1 MISAATIELLVK
13 AGVEGQALIDVVRQI
28 EADTV
33 KPRSN
38 NAERQARY
46 RAKKAEAVTSN
57 ATDNATEITE
67 VEQKG
72 FDKEKSPTPPKEIT
86 SKKGNTLMREG
97 IKSDEE
103 LAFEAWND
111 LAAELDLSK
120 AQVLSPE
127 RRKAIKSRL
136 NECGGLT
143 GWLDAMAKIRGSPF
157 CTGDNDKGWKA
168 DLDFVL
174 QRKSFT
180 RLMEGSYDAKQ
191 GKRSKSGNS
200 ITNTLDALDAAVDD
214 TIRRK
219 GGLGEGGDDSDSEK
233 LSRLWESAA

>member
-1 MISAATIELLVK
+1 MSLSAAVIRELVA
-13 AGVEGQALIDVVRQI
+13 AGVTGDALVTAVAEMEEAMKPVR
-28 EADTV
+28 
-33 KPRSN
+33 SSG
-38 NAERQARY
+38 AERTR
-46 RAKKAEAVTSN
+46 RWREKKDQRHGDVTSV
-57 ATDNATEITE
+57 TVTECD
-67 VEQKG
+67 EQKG